1 MKGDSI
7 VNLKQ
12 GLYDLTDEIIYCEN
26 QLCDIP
32 VEWASLTTDWNNSES
47 VKEIGMLVHLI
58 QRRLGTMKDCMN
70 AIDDIVRYLED
81 KFDNLEE

>member
-12 GLYDLTDEIIYCEN
+12 GLDGLTDAIICCEKK
-26 QLCDIP
+26 LCDIP
-32 VEWASLTTDWNNSES
+32 VEWASLTSES
-47 VKEIGMLVHLI
+47 TKEIGMLVHLI

-70 AIDDIVRYLED
+70 AIDDIVRYLEN
-81 KFDNLEE
+81 KFKNLEE

>member
-12 GLYDLTDEIIYCEN
+12 GLYGITDEIINCEN
-26 QLCDIP
+26 LLCDIP
-32 VEWASLTTDWNNSES
+32 VEWASLTSES
-47 VKEIGMLVHLI
+47 PQEIGMLVHLI

-81 KFDNLEE
+81 KFKSLED

>member
-12 GLYDLTDEIIYCEN
+12 GLYGITDEIINCEN
-26 QLCDIP
+26 LLCDIP
-32 VEWASLTTDWNNSES
+32 VEWASLTSES
-47 VKEIGMLVHLI
+47 PQEIGMLVHLI

-81 KFDNLEE
+81 KFKSLEE

>member
-12 GLYDLTDEIIYCEN
+12 GLYGITDEIIYSEN
-26 QLCDIP
+26 LLCDIP
-32 VEWASLTTDWNNSES
+32 VEWASLTSES
-47 VKEIGMLVHLI
+47 PKEIGMLVHLI

-70 AIDDIVRYLED
+70 AIDDIVRYLEN
-81 KFDNLEE
+81 KFENLEE

>member
-12 GLYDLTDEIIYCEN
+12 GLYDLEDEIIYCEN
-26 QLCDIP
+26 KLCDIP
-32 VEWASLTTDWNNSES
+32 VEWATLTSES
-47 VKEIGMLVHLI
+47 TKEIGMLVHLI

-81 KFDNLEE
+81 KFENLEE

>member
-12 GLYDLTDEIIYCEN
+12 GLDGLTDEIIYCEN
-26 QLCDIP
+26 KLCDIP
-32 VEWASLTTDWNNSES
+32 VEWASLCKDWNSES
-47 VKEIGMLVHLI
+47 PQEIGMLVHLI

-81 KFDNLEE
+81 KFKSLEE

>member
-12 GLYDLTDEIIYCEN
+12 SLGNLEDAIIECEHK
-26 QLCDIP
+26 LPDIP
-32 VEWASLTTDWNNSES
+32 VEWTSLTSES
-47 VKEIGMLVHLI
+47 TKEIGMLVHLI

-70 AIDDIVRYLED
+70 AIDDIVRYLEN
-81 KFDNLEE
+81 KFENLED

>member
-12 GLYDLTDEIIYCEN
+12 GLDGLSDEITHCEKL
-26 QLCDIP
+26 LCDIP
-32 VEWASLTTDWNNSES
+32 VEWASLITDWNSES
-47 VKEIGMLVHLI
+47 PKEIGMLVHLI

-70 AIDDIVRYLED
+70 AIDDIVRYLEN
-81 KFDNLEE
+81 KFKNVED

>member
-12 GLYDLTDEIIYCEN
+12 GLYDLSDEIIYCEN
-26 QLCDIP
+26 KLCDIP

-47 VKEIGMLVHLI
+47 PKEIGMLVHLI

-81 KFDNLEE
+81 KFESLEE

>member
-12 GLYDLTDEIIYCEN
+12 GLDGLSNEIIQCEKL
-26 QLCDIP
+26 LCDIP
-32 VEWASLTTDWNNSES
+32 VDWASLTTDWNNSES
-47 VKEIGMLVHLI
+47 PKEIGMLVHLI

-70 AIDDIVRYLED
+70 AIDDIVRYLEN
-81 KFDNLEE
+81 KFESLED

>member
-12 GLYDLTDEIIYCEN
+12 GLYGITDEIINCEN
-26 QLCDIP
+26 LLCDIP
-32 VEWASLTTDWNNSES
+32 VEWASLTSES
-47 VKEIGMLVHLI
+47 PQEIGMLVHLI

-70 AIDDIVRYLED
+70 AIEDIVRYLED
-81 KFDNLEE
+81 KFESLED

>member
-12 GLYDLTDEIIYCEN
+12 GLYDLTDEIIYCESK
-26 QLCDIP
+26 LCDIP
-32 VEWASLTTDWNNSES
+32 VEWMSLCTDWNSES
-47 VKEIGMLVHLI
+47 PKEIGMLVHLI

-70 AIDDIVRYLED
+70 AIDDIVRYLEN
-81 KFDNLEE
+81 KFESLEE

>member
-7 VNLKQ
+7 VTLKQ

-47 VKEIGMLVHLI
+47 TKEIGMLVHLI

-70 AIDDIVRYLED
+70 AIDDIVRYLEN
-81 KFDNLEE
+81 KFERLEE

>member
-12 GLYDLTDEIIYCEN
+12 SLDNLGDAIIECEHK
-26 QLCDIP
+26 LPDIP
-32 VEWASLTTDWNNSES
+32 VEWSLLNPSDM
-47 VKEIGMLVHLI
+47 KEIGMMVHLI

-81 KFDNLEE
+81 KFKSLEE

>member
-12 GLYDLTDEIIYCEN
+12 GLYDLEDEIIYCEN
-26 QLCDIP
+26 KLCDIP
-32 VEWASLTTDWNNSES
+32 VEWANLNPDWKSES
-47 VKEIGMLVHLI
+47 PKEIGMLVHLI

-81 KFDNLEE
+81 KFESLES